1 MTATLYEATVAR
13 FEQTLTALTG
23 VLAKGREHCV
33 EQNINLDGVV
43 SSRLY
48 PDMLPLSFQVI
59 SSAHHSAG
67 ALAAARSGEFA
78 PPPRPDD
85 VDYAALET
93 YIADALAV
101 VRSFE
106 ASELR
111 ELEDNDLVFRLGENE
126 LPFAV
131 GDFLL
136 SFSIPN
142 FFFHATTTYDL
153 LRMQGV
159 PIGKRDFIG
168 RMLMKT

>member
-1 MTATLYEATVAR
+1 MSASLYDATVAR
-13 FEQTLTALTG
+13 FEQTLSALSN
-23 VLAKGREHCV
+23 VLAKGREHCIA
-33 EQNINLDGVV
+33 QDINLDSVV

-48 PDMLPLSFQVI
+48 PDMLPFSFQVV

-85 VDYAALET
+85 VDYAALEKMVT
-93 YIADALAV
+93 DALGV
-101 VRSFE
+101 VQSVE
-106 ASELR
+106 AGVLA
-111 ELEDNDLVFRLGENE
+111 ELENNDLVFRLGDDE
-126 LPFAV
+126 LPFLV

-142 FFFHATTTYDL
+142 FYFHATTAYDL
-153 LRMQGV
+153 LRMQGT

>member
-1 MTATLYEATVAR
+1 MSASLYEATAAR
-13 FEQTLTALTG
+13 FEQTLTALTS
-23 VLAKGREHCV
+23 VLAKGREHCA
-33 EQNINLDGVV
+33 EQDINLDGVLN
-43 SSRLY
+43 SRLY
-48 PDMLPLSFQVI
+48 PDMLPLSFQVV

-93 YIADALAV
+93 CMADALAAV
-101 VRSFE
+101 QSFK
-106 ASELR
+106 ASELH
-111 ELEDNDLVFRLGENE
+111 ELEDNDLVFRLGKNE
-126 LPFAV
+126 LPFKV

-159 PIGKRDFIG
+159 PIGKRDFLG

>member
-1 MTATLYEATVAR
+1 MSASLYEATAAR
-13 FEQTLTALTG
+13 FEQTLTALTS
-23 VLAKGREHCV
+23 VLAKGREHCAA
-33 EQNINLDGVV
+33 QDINLDGVLN
-43 SSRLY
+43 SRLY
-48 PDMLPLSFQVI
+48 PDMLPLSFQVV

-93 YIADALAV
+93 CMADALAAV
-101 VRSFE
+101 QSFK
-106 ASELR
+106 ASELH
-111 ELEDNDLVFRLGENE
+111 ELEDNDLVFRLGKNE
-126 LPFAV
+126 LPFKV

-159 PIGKRDFIG
+159 PIGKRDFLG